1 MKIGRVSSPQG
12 IATNPSKS
20 SVKFTYQPL
29 CPFSFSSYL
38 ILKMIVLS
46 LYKIIILGKYFTF
59 SIDFSLK
66 YLIILSGLFEPNAK
80 IIPNG
85 S

>member
-66 YLIILSGLFEPNAK
+66 K
-80 IIPNG
+80 TQ
-85 S
+85 